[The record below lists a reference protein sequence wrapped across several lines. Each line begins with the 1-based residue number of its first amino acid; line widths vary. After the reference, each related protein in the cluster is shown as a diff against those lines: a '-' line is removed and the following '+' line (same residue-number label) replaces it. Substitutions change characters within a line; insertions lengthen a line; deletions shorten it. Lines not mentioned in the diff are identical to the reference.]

1 MERRQILNDLIS
13 SGVIAVIR
21 LSDDKK
27 IDYVISSLSEGG
39 VKALEITMTT
49 PNAIDII
56 KNISKKN
63 RGDFLVGVGSVLDP
77 ETANASIHSGAQF
90 IVSPILNIDIIRM
103 GHRYDRVVIPG
114 AFTPTE
120 IINAW
125 ESGGDIVKVF
135 PATILGPKY
144 FKDIHGPM
152 PQVKLSPTGG
162 VSIDNASDF
171 IKAGAVCL
179 GIGSA
184 LVNKKLIENS
194 DWEEISKRASA
205 LIEEVKKGR
214 ESSTL

>member
-1 MERRQILNDLIS
+1 MERQQILNSLIS
-13 SGVIAVIR
+13 SGIIAVIR
-21 LSDDKK
+21 LSEDKK
-27 IDYVISSLSEGG
+27 IDYIISALSEGG

-63 RGDFLVGVGSVLDP
+63 KGDFLIGVGSVLDP
-77 ETANASIHSGAQF
+77 ETANTAIHSGAQF
-90 IVSPILNIDIIRM
+90 IVSPILNVDIIKM
-103 GHRYDRVVIPG
+103 GHRYDKVVIPG

-125 ESGGDIVKVF
+125 ESGGDIVKIF
-135 PATILGPKY
+135 PATVLGPKY

-162 VSIDNASDF
+162 VNINNAADF

-179 GIGSA
+179 GVGSA
-184 LVNKKLIENS
+184 LIDKKLVENS
-194 DWEEISKRASA
+194 DWEELSKRAA
-205 LIEEVKKGR
+205 TLVEEVRKGR
-214 ESSTL
+214 TL

>member
-1 MERRQILNDLIS
+1 MERQQILNSLIS
-13 SGVIAVIR
+13 SGIIAVIR
-21 LSDDKK
+21 LSEDKK
-27 IDYVISSLSEGG
+27 IDYIISALSEGG

-63 RGDFLVGVGSVLDP
+63 KGDFLIGVGSVLDP
-77 ETANASIHSGAQF
+77 ETANAAIHSGAQF
-90 IVSPILNIDIIRM
+90 IVSPILNVDIIKM
-103 GHRYDRVVIPG
+103 GHRYDKVVIPG

-125 ESGGDIVKVF
+125 ESGGDIVKIF
-135 PATILGPKY
+135 PATVLGPKY

-162 VSIDNASDF
+162 VNINNAADF

-179 GIGSA
+179 GVGSA
-184 LVNKKLIENS
+184 LIDKKLVENS
-194 DWEEISKRASA
+194 DWEELSKRAA
-205 LIEEVKKGR
+205 TLVEEVRKGR
-214 ESSTL
+214 TL

>member
-1 MERRQILNDLIS
+1 MERQQILNSLIS
-13 SGVIAVIR
+13 SGIIAVIR
-21 LSDDKK
+21 LSEDKK
-27 IDYVISSLSEGG
+27 IDYIISALSEGG
-39 VKALEITMTT
+39 VKSLEITMTT

-63 RGDFLVGVGSVLDP
+63 KGDFLIGVGSVLDP
-77 ETANASIHSGAQF
+77 ETANTAIHSGAQF
-90 IVSPILNIDIIRM
+90 IVSPILNVDIIKM
-103 GHRYDRVVIPG
+103 GHRYDKVVIPG

-135 PATILGPKY
+135 PATVLGPKY

-162 VSIDNASDF
+162 VNINNAADF

-179 GIGSA
+179 GVGSA
-184 LVNKKLIENS
+184 LIDKKLVENS
-194 DWEEISKRASA
+194 DWEELSKRAA
-205 LIEEVKKGR
+205 TLVEEVRKGR
-214 ESSTL
+214 TL

>member
-1 MERRQILNDLIS
+1 MERQQILNSLIS
-13 SGVIAVIR
+13 SGIIAVIR
-21 LSDDKK
+21 LSEDKK
-27 IDYVISSLSEGG
+27 IDYIISALSEGG

-63 RGDFLVGVGSVLDP
+63 KGDFLIGVGSVLDP
-77 ETANASIHSGAQF
+77 ETANAAIHSGAQF
-90 IVSPILNIDIIRM
+90 IVSPILNVDIIKM
-103 GHRYDRVVIPG
+103 GHRYDKVVIPG

-125 ESGGDIVKVF
+125 ESSGDIVKIF
-135 PATILGPKY
+135 PATVLGPKY

-162 VSIDNASDF
+162 VNINNAADF

-179 GIGSA
+179 GVGSA
-184 LVNKKLIENS
+184 LIDKKLVENS
-194 DWEEISKRASA
+194 DWEELSKRAA
-205 LIEEVKKGR
+205 TLVEEVRKGR
-214 ESSTL
+214 TL

>member
-1 MERRQILNDLIS
+1 MERQQILNSLIS
-13 SGVIAVIR
+13 SGIIAVIR
-21 LSDDKK
+21 LSEDKK
-27 IDYVISSLSEGG
+27 IDYIISALSEGG
-39 VKALEITMTT
+39 VKSLEITMTT

-63 RGDFLVGVGSVLDP
+63 KGDFLIGVGSVLDP
-77 ETANASIHSGAQF
+77 ETANAAIHSGAQF
-90 IVSPILNIDIIRM
+90 IVSPILNVDIIKM
-103 GHRYDRVVIPG
+103 GHRYDKVVIPG

-135 PATILGPKY
+135 PATVLGPKY

-162 VSIDNASDF
+162 VNINNAADF

-179 GIGSA
+179 GVGSA
-184 LVNKKLIENS
+184 LIDKKLVENS
-194 DWEEISKRASA
+194 DWEELSKRAA
-205 LIEEVKKGR
+205 TLVEEVRKGR
-214 ESSTL
+214 TL

>member
-1 MERRQILNDLIS
+1 MERQRILNILTS

-21 LSDDKK
+21 LSEDKK
-27 IDYVISSLSEGG
+27 IDYIISALSEGG
-39 VKALEITMTT
+39 VKSLEITMTT

-56 KNISKKN
+56 KDISKKN
-63 RGDFLVGVGSVLDP
+63 RGDFLIGVGSVLDP
-77 ETANASIHSGAQF
+77 ETANAAIHSGAQF
-90 IVSPILNIDIIRM
+90 IVSPILNVDIIKM
-103 GHRYDRVVIPG
+103 GHRYDKVVIPG

-135 PATILGPKY
+135 PATVLGPKY

-162 VSIDNASDF
+162 VNINNAADF

-179 GIGSA
+179 GVGSA
-184 LVNKKLIENS
+184 LIDKKLVENS
-194 DWEEISKRASA
+194 DWEELSKRAA
-205 LIEEVKKGR
+205 TLVEEVRKGR
-214 ESSTL
+214 TL